1 MSELNKNN
9 MKENKDRQRTDVTR
23 KYENERKFSTWIL
36 RRKRKA
42 DKKRE
47 SEKNMR
53 ELIKDQG
60 EGKQR

>member
-1 MSELNKNN
+1 M
-9 MKENKDRQRTDVTR
+9 TR